1 MLLFPLSLV
10 LLLYNAASILKAE
23 EPSGHQAK
31 PFVEE
36 PTSFSVLFKELKNDS
51 GKVCLM
57 FYPLFMFRRIA
68 YAGALLLLYESPSLL
83 YGVCVVLCL
92 PVCPTQTF
100 TFLVY
105 YIPFKSEKLYTL
117 VLYIDG
123 CIFLTFIILGV
134 FLLELEASA
143 KYTYILLVKLIIGS
157 IFLSSLSLQLRS
169 LYLKLS
175 RLYNRVMY
183 KIKHKTRVDLV

>member
-1 MLLFPLSLV
+1 MLFQ
-10 LLLYNAASILKAE
+10 E
-23 EPSGHQAK
+23 
-31 PFVEE
+31 F
-36 PTSFSVLFKELKNDS
+36 KNDS
-51 GKVCLM
+51 GKACLM

-68 YAGALLLLYESPSLL
+68 YAMALLLLYESPSLL

-92 PVCPTQTF
+92 PVNPTQTF

-123 CIFLTFIILGV
+123 CIFLTFIILGA

-143 KYTYILLVKLIIGS
+143 KYTYILLVKLIISS
-157 IFLSSLSLQLRS
+157 IFLSSLCLQLHS

-183 KIKHKTRVDLV
+183 RIKHKTRVDLG